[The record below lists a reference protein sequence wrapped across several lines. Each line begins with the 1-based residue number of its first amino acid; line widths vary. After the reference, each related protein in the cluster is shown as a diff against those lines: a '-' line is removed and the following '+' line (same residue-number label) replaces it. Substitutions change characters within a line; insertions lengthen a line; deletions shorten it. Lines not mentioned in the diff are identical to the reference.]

1 MLFLNFLLSMSMCM
15 VGEHYEGVA
24 YSLTRIDE
32 RARVKGISDST
43 SWIGIGLGRRKASG
57 YCVLQSSKQQV
68 TYKVHNGIITFVV
81 FNGNSVR
88 LDLTQI
94 L

>member
-32 RARVKGISDST
+32 RARFKGISDST
-43 SWIGIGLGRRKASG
+43 SWRGIGLTKEIISILRAPKLKAASD
-57 YCVLQSSKQQV
+57 VQSS
-68 TYKVHNGIITFVV
+68 
-81 FNGNSVR
+81 
-88 LDLTQI
+88 
-94 L
+94 